1 MCYNINRYD
10 DINNEVTYV
19 SKINIEVL
27 KVIDSSM
34 SKCYNSNVV
43 YNINTYIMRKIKED
57 VIWLT

>member
-1 MCYNINRYD
+1 M
-10 DINNEVTYV
+10 

-43 YNINTYIMRKIKED
+43 YIVYNINTYIMRKIKED

>member
-1 MCYNINRYD
+1 M
-10 DINNEVTYV
+10 

-34 SKCYNSNVV
+34 SKCYNLNVV